1 MSQTYL
7 NHAKSHEIS
16 ACLSLQGAGSATSH
30 LSQLPSLSAIFKH
43 HRFFGKEGHLNMDDM
58 DPRFVDDST
67 TFSQHFPTNFQA
79 SSSQAFL
86 QGQSPPQWCHLLL
99 ALWLCDVGQGLTK
112 IPTLPVG
119 STEADVVTDGWSKW
133 CWKLDDVFVD
143 DILYNIYIYIY
154 ISIYLI
160 FIQVY
165 TCVDGICW
173 VLMCSICWYL
183 RDDLMNW
190 RSQRLSKWRDD
201 QLLPHERH
209 LFNPIALCL
218 FDIANLKITMFKSKL
233 SEIINKY
240 RIFHSY

>member
-1 MSQTYL
+1 MPPSV
-7 NHAKSHEIS
+7 
-16 ACLSLQGAGSATSH
+16 GA
-30 LSQLPSLSAIFKH
+30 
-43 HRFFGKEGHLNMDDM
+43 
-58 DPRFVDDST
+58 V
-67 TFSQHFPTNFQA
+67 
-79 SSSQAFL
+79 
-86 QGQSPPQWCHLLL
+86 
-99 ALWLCDVGQGLTK
+99 ALWCRPGTNQNTNAPRRLDWSRCSHRRMIQVMLEVG
-112 IPTLPVG
+112 
-119 STEADVVTDGWSKW
+119 W
-133 CWKLDDVFVD
+133 CVCWWYTVY
-143 DILYNIYIYIY
+143 IIYIYIIY
-154 ISIYLI
+154 ISISIYLSI

-209 LFNPIALCL
+209 FFTPIALCL